1 MLFERY
7 ANPFVLLDEYVSSG
21 ALCEFVVKFIDDYNE
36 RKLYEVWL
44 NKMIDKSFDEFKAEV
59 EGYVDPKQV
68 TEEELETTIS
78 NSKEILS
85 NFVPNN

>member
-7 ANPFVLLDEYVSSG
+7 ANPFVLLDEYISSG
-21 ALCEFVVKFIDDYNE
+21 SLCEFVVKFIDDYNE
-36 RKLYEVWL
+36 RQIYEVWL
-44 NKMIDKSFDEFKAEV
+44 NKVIDKSFDEFKREI
-59 EGYVDPKQV
+59 EGYTDPKNV

-78 NSKEILS
+78 NSREILS